1 LPRIS
6 AARELTNAPENT
18 QLVDA
23 ALLVGAGIVAACQV
37 GKAFIAMPLIIADLR
52 IGVDVGSIILAVVA
66 LTGALAAMPV
76 SMLLRRLGASRA
88 LIFGLV
94 AVGLGSAVGA
104 TASGATTLILSR
116 AIEGLGVLATVLV
129 IPDLLQQVVA
139 RRDRDLMLAIWGSYM
154 PIGTV
159 LMLLLGPV
167 LPEIG
172 WRTLWAFDAILPI
185 AYAVLCVFRFGLGE
199 PGSRGS
205 SLLGDVAA
213 LFRAR
218 ACLYLALAFGL
229 YSFSYVA
236 IAGFM
241 PLILVTQLHLSVAA
255 AGLFT
260 TAAVAANIAGN
271 IAAGVLLRAGIPIW
285 ANVALSFTVY
295 GIASIIIFASGAS
308 GGVIAVTAA
317 LTLGIGGLSPG
328 SIFAAVPRFA
338 PSRELVTP
346 TVGLIQQASNIGQF
360 AGPLATGFF
369 AAHFGWAAV
378 PFVMIPAACV
388 GLAVAAGIRSA
399 GAHVTR

>member
-1 LPRIS
+1 VI
-6 AARELTNAPENT
+6 TTPEKT
-18 QLVDA
+18 RVVDA
-23 ALLVGAGIVAACQV
+23 ALLIGAGIVAACQV
-37 GKAFIAMPLIIADLR
+37 GKAFIAMPLIVADLH
-52 IGVDVGSIILAVVA
+52 IGIDVGSMILAVVA

-76 SMLLRRLGASRA
+76 SIFMRRLGARRA

-94 AVGLGSAVGA
+94 AIGFGSAIGA
-104 TASGATTLILSR
+104 TASGAAILIPSR
-116 AIEGLGVLATVLV
+116 AIEGFGLLATVLV

-139 RRDRDLMLAIWGSYM
+139 QRNRDLMLAIWGSYM

-159 LMLLLGPV
+159 FMLLLGPV

-172 WRTLWAFDAILPI
+172 WRTLWAFDAILPV
-185 AYAVLCVFRFGLGE
+185 AYSALCFFRFGLGE
-199 PGSRGS
+199 RGSRGS
-205 SLLGDVAA
+205 SPLSDIEA

-218 ACLYLALAFGL
+218 GCLYLALAFGL

-241 PLILVTQLHLSVAA
+241 PLILVTQLHLSVAT

-260 TAAVAANIAGN
+260 TAAVAANVVGN
-271 IAAGVLLRAGIPIW
+271 IAAGVLLRAGIPVW
-285 ANVALSFTVY
+285 ANVALSFAVY
-295 GIASIIIFASGAS
+295 GIASVIIFASGAS

-338 PSRELVTP
+338 PSPALVTP

-360 AGPLATGFF
+360 IGPLATGFF

-378 PFVMIPAACV
+378 PFVMVPAACT
-388 GLAVAAGIRSA
+388 GLAIAAGIRRA
-399 GAHVTR
+399 GAQVVPEA

>member
-1 LPRIS
+1 VI
-6 AARELTNAPENT
+6 ATPEKT
-18 QLVDA
+18 RTPDA
-23 ALLVGAGIVAACQV
+23 ALLIGAGIVAACQV
-37 GKAFIAMPLIIADLR
+37 GKAFIAMPLIVADLH
-52 IGVDVGSIILAVVA
+52 IGVDVGSMILAVVA

-76 SMLLRRLGASRA
+76 SILMRRLGAQRA

-94 AVGLGSAVGA
+94 AIGVGSAIGA
-104 TASGATTLILSR
+104 TASGAAVLILSR
-116 AIEGLGVLATVLV
+116 AIEGLGLLATVLV

-139 RRDRDLMLAIWGSYM
+139 QRDRDLMLAVWGSYM
-154 PIGTV
+154 PMGTV
-159 LMLLLGPV
+159 LMLLIGPP

-185 AYAVLCVFRFGLGE
+185 AYAVLCFFRFGLGG
-199 PGSRGS
+199 PGARGN
-205 SLLGDVAA
+205 SLLSEIEA

-218 ACLYLALAFGL
+218 GCLYLALAFGL

-260 TAAVAANIAGN
+260 TVAVAANIGGN
-271 IAAGVLLRAGIPIW
+271 IAAGVLLRAGIPVW
-285 ANVALSFTVY
+285 TNVALSFAVY
-295 GIASIIIFASGAS
+295 GTAPLILFASGA
-308 GGVIAVTAA
+308 GAGVIAVTAA

-338 PSRELVTP
+338 PSPALVTP

-360 AGPLATGFF
+360 IGPLATGFF

-378 PFVMIPAACV
+378 PFVMIPAACA
-388 GLAVAAGIRSA
+388 GLATAVGIRRAVLTSCA
-399 GAHVTR
+399 EG

>member
-1 LPRIS
+1 VITTPERTRI
-6 AARELTNAPENT
+6 L
-18 QLVDA
+18 DA
-23 ALLVGAGIVAACQV
+23 ALLIGAGIVAACQV
-37 GKAFIAMPLIIADLR
+37 GKAFIAMPLIVADLH
-52 IGVDVGSIILAVVA
+52 IGVDVGSMILAVVA

-76 SMLLRRLGASRA
+76 SVFMRRLGVQRA

-94 AVGLGSAVGA
+94 AIGVGSAIGA
-104 TASGATTLILSR
+104 TASGATILILSR
-116 AIEGLGVLATVLV
+116 AVEGFGLLATVLV

-139 RRDRDLMLAIWGSYM
+139 ARDRDLMLAIWGSYM

-159 LMLLLGPV
+159 FMLLLGPV

-185 AYAVLCVFRFGLGE
+185 AYAALCFFRFGLGE
-199 PGSRGS
+199 RGSRGN
-205 SLLGDVAA
+205 SLLSDIEA

-218 ACLYLALAFGL
+218 GCLYLALAFGL

-241 PLILVTQLHLSVAA
+241 PLILVMQLHLSVAA

-260 TAAVAANIAGN
+260 TAAVAANVLGN
-271 IAAGVLLRAGIPIW
+271 IVAGILLRVDVPIW

-295 GIASIIIFASGAS
+295 GIASLIIFASGAS

-328 SIFAAVPRFA
+328 SIFAAIPRFA
-338 PSRELVTP
+338 PSRALITP

-360 AGPLATGFF
+360 IGPLATGFI
-369 AAHFGWAAV
+369 AAHLGWAAV

-388 GLAVAAGIRSA
+388 GLAIAAGIRSA
-399 GAHVTR
+399 GAHVAR

>member
-1 LPRIS
+1 VITTPEKTRI
-6 AARELTNAPENT
+6 L
-18 QLVDA
+18 DA
-23 ALLVGAGIVAACQV
+23 ALLIGAGIVAACQV
-37 GKAFIAMPLIIADLR
+37 GKAFIAMPLIVADLH
-52 IGVDVGSIILAVVA
+52 IGVDIGSIILAVVA

-76 SMLLRRLGASRA
+76 SMLMRRLGVQRA

-94 AVGLGSAVGA
+94 AIGVGSAIGA
-104 TASGATTLILSR
+104 TASGATILILSR
-116 AIEGLGVLATVLV
+116 AIEGFGLLATVLV

-139 RRDRDLMLAIWGSYM
+139 ARDRDLMLAVWGSYM

-159 LMLLLGPV
+159 FMLLLGPL

-185 AYAVLCVFRFGLGE
+185 AYAVLCLFRFGLGE
-199 PGSRGS
+199 RGSRGS
-205 SLLGDVAA
+205 SLLSDIEA

-218 ACLYLALAFGL
+218 GCLYLALAFGL

-260 TAAVAANIAGN
+260 TAAVAANVLGN
-271 IAAGVLLRAGIPIW
+271 IAAGVLLRAGMPVW

-295 GIASIIIFASGAS
+295 GLASLIIFASGAS
-308 GGVIAVTAA
+308 GGVMAVTAA

-328 SIFAAVPRFA
+328 SIFAAIPRFA
-338 PSRELVTP
+338 PTPALITP

-360 AGPLATGFF
+360 IGPLATGFI

-388 GLAVAAGIRSA
+388 GLAIAAGIRSA
-399 GAHVTR
+399 DAHVAR